1 MQLFRRGDK
10 KQEVDVDVA
19 SVADDDDDI
28 VLEDDDVES
37 VVSAQLETNSIRSSK
52 KHLTS
57 PSFQPY
63 DEHETESCAV
73 ISLCRTCAEQ
83 LVSPAISRAPTYE
96 PVRSSAA
103 ATLLSQSQTSR
114 NKNKVDLTR
123 VKTQLPSSSRRSSSR
138 KVADVKSASVSSDVK
153 PTSISDIKIKQE
165 SSESIPP
172 SSSKLPPASPL
183 TVPSSARSKR
193 EDSSRS
199 SRRSARSERDAAP
212 VDVPVPASEPVDVP
226 VPASEPV
233 QSSKSSFT
241 VHRSS
246 VKDVVEEEVRDALL
260 REFTRADGS
269 IDRQGLDD
277 HMKRLRCEL
286 VSASDIR
293 YNKTPAV

>member
-212 VDVPVPASEPVDVP
+212 VDVPVPASEPV
-226 VPASEPV
+226 